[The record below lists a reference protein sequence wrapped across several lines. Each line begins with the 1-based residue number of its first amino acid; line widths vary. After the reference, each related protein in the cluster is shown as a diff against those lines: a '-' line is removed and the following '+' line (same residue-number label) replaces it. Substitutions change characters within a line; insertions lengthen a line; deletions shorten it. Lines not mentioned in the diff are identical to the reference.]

1 MAFCKL
7 ETIVN
12 NYYPPKNRKDMK
24 KIMNAVQAW
33 WKRISEESRRQKQ
46 LKRERNIK
54 CEALVRLQVREFNGK
69 IYLCF
74 DNVPLLTELKLLN
87 GMSVSVEIARENY
100 LEYRLLND
108 GITAN

>member
-74 DNVPLLTELKLLN
+74 DNVPLLTELELLN

>member
-12 NYYPPKNRKDMK
+12 NYYPQNRKDMK

-74 DNVPLLTELKLLN
+74 DNVPILTELELLN

>member
-1 MAFCKL
+1 
-7 ETIVN
+7 
-12 NYYPPKNRKDMK
+12 MK

-33 WKRISEESRRQKQ
+33 WKRISEESRFQKQ

-54 CEALVRLQVREFNGK
+54 REALVRLQVREFNGR

-74 DNVPLLTELKLLN
+74 DNVPILTESELFN
-87 GMSVSVEIARENY
+87 GMSVSVETARENY

>member
-1 MAFCKL
+1 
-7 ETIVN
+7 
-12 NYYPPKNRKDMK
+12 MK

-33 WKRISEESRRQKQ
+33 WKRISEESRRQKV

-74 DNVPLLTELKLLN
+74 DNVPILTESELLN

>member
-1 MAFCKL
+1 
-7 ETIVN
+7 
-12 NYYPPKNRKDMK
+12 MK

-74 DNVPLLTELKLLN
+74 DNVPLLTELELFN
-87 GMSVSVEIARENY
+87 DVGDSVKAARENY

-108 GITAN
+108 GATAN

>member
-1 MAFCKL
+1 
-7 ETIVN
+7 
-12 NYYPPKNRKDMK
+12 MK

-74 DNVPLLTELKLLN
+74 DNVPILTESELLN

>member
-1 MAFCKL
+1 
-7 ETIVN
+7 
-12 NYYPPKNRKDMK
+12 MK

-54 CEALVRLQVREFNGK
+54 REALGRLQVREFNGK

-74 DNVPLLTELKLLN
+74 DNVPILTELELLN

>member
-1 MAFCKL
+1 
-7 ETIVN
+7 
-12 NYYPPKNRKDMK
+12 MK
-24 KIMNAVQAW
+24 KITNAVQAW

-54 CEALVRLQVREFNGK
+54 REALDRLQVREFNGK

-74 DNVPLLTELKLLN
+74 DNVPILTELELLN
-87 GMSVSVEIARENY
+87 GMGVSVEIARENY

>member
-1 MAFCKL
+1 M
-7 ETIVN
+7 
-12 NYYPPKNRKDMK
+12 
-24 KIMNAVQAW
+24 
-33 WKRISEESRRQKQ
+33 
-46 LKRERNIK
+46 
-54 CEALVRLQVREFNGK
+54 QVREFNGK

-74 DNVPLLTELKLLN
+74 DNVPLLTELELLN

>member
-1 MAFCKL
+1 
-7 ETIVN
+7 
-12 NYYPPKNRKDMK
+12 MK

-33 WKRISEESRRQKQ
+33 WKRISEESRRQKV

-74 DNVPLLTELKLLN
+74 DNVPLLTELELFN
-87 GMSVSVEIARENY
+87 DMSDSVKVARKNY
-100 LEYRLLND
+100 LAYRLQND
-108 GITAN
+108 GIIADDINKQEQR

>member
-1 MAFCKL
+1 
-7 ETIVN
+7 
-12 NYYPPKNRKDMK
+12 MK

-33 WKRISEESRRQKQ
+33 WKRISEESRRQKV

-74 DNVPLLTELKLLN
+74 DNVPILTELELLN
-87 GMSVSVEIARENY
+87 GMGVSVEIARENY